1 MSSRLPHDEL
11 ETLIVADELGGLED
25 AEQGRLARLM
35 ASHGPD
41 CAECRRLVTEYTEV
55 AGRIGLLLE
64 PEPLWAGAEDA
75 LVAAARA
82 QEPSWVEAP
91 RGGRPA
97 RRWIAAVAVGVA
109 AAVAIVAGVVGYALA
124 PNQPGLRTITLQGT
138 VPGRVSLVYQPGQ
151 SDAVL
156 VAAGLPDPGEGT
168 VYELWYQPSAGARMR
183 PAGVFTPTDG
193 SAVAPAR
200 VGSSFVVVAVTIE
213 PGPDGSPQPTSNPIF
228 SASV

>member
-11 ETLIVADELGGLED
+11 ETLIVADALGGLED
-25 AEQGRLARLM
+25 AEQERLARVK

-64 PEPLWAGAEDA
+64 PEPLSAGAEDA

-82 QEPSWVEAP
+82 QEPSGIEAP

-97 RRWIAAVAVGVA
+97 RRWIAAVAVA

-124 PNQPGLRTITLQGT
+124 PNQPALRTITLQGT
-138 VPGRVSLVYQPGQ
+138 VPGRVTLVYQPGR

-156 VAAGLPDPGEGT
+156 VAAGLPDPGEGK

-183 PAGVFTPTDG
+183 PAGVFTPIDG
-193 SAVAPAR
+193 SAVAPAT

-213 PGPDGSPQPTSNPIF
+213 PGPDGSPQPTSTPIF
-228 SASV
+228 AKSL

>member
-11 ETLIVADELGGLED
+11 ETLIAADALDGLED
-25 AEQGRLARLM
+25 AEQERLARLM

-41 CAECRRLVTEYTEV
+41 CAECQRLVTEYTEV
-55 AGRIGLLLE
+55 AGRIGLLLD
-64 PEPLWAGAEDA
+64 PEPLSAGAEDG

-82 QEPSWVEAP
+82 RQPSEIDGP
-91 RGGRPA
+91 RVGRPA
-97 RRWIAAVAVGVA
+97 RRWIAAVAVA

-124 PNQPGLRTITLQGT
+124 PNQSGLRTVTLQGT
-138 VPGRVSLVYQPGQ
+138 VPGRVTLVYQPGR

-156 VAAGLPDPGEGT
+156 VAAGLADPGEGK

-193 SAVAPAR
+193 SAVVPAT

-213 PGPDGSPQPTSNPIF
+213 PGPDGSPQPTSTPIF
-228 SASV
+228 AKSL

>member
-11 ETLIVADELGGLED
+11 ETLVAADALDGLED
-25 AEQGRLARLM
+25 AEQERLARLM
-35 ASHGPD
+35 AGHGPD

-64 PEPLWAGAEDA
+64 PEPLSVGAEDA

-82 QEPSWVEAP
+82 QHPSGAEAR
-91 RGGRPA
+91 RGGRHT
-97 RRWIAAVAVGVA
+97 RRWIAAAVAVA
-109 AAVAIVAGVVGYALA
+109 AAVAIVAGIVGYALA
-124 PNQPGLRTITLQGT
+124 PNQPGLRTVTLQGT
-138 VPGRVSLVYQPGQ
+138 VPGRVTLVYQPGL

-156 VAAGLPDPGEGT
+156 VAAGLKDPGEGK

-183 PAGVFTPTDG
+183 PAGVFNPTDG
-193 SAVAPAR
+193 SAVTPAT

-213 PGPDGSPQPTSNPIF
+213 PGPDGSPQPTSTPIF
-228 SASV
+228 AKSL

>member
-11 ETLIVADELGGLED
+11 ETLIVADAVGGLED
-25 AEQGRLARLM
+25 AEQERLARLM

-55 AGRIGLLLE
+55 AGQIGLLLE
-64 PEPLWAGAEDA
+64 PEPLSAGAEDA
-75 LVAAARA
+75 LVTAARA
-82 QEPSWVEAP
+82 QEPSEIE
-91 RGGRPA
+91 A
-97 RRWIAAVAVGVA
+97 RRGWRAARPWIAVVAVA